1 MDFPITDVLQMMGR
15 AGRPQYARQG
25 VAVIMVHDPKKS
37 FYKKFLYEP
46 FPVESSLLDQVPFST
61 RAWCFAQHWSHNT
74 LALCQTLNFRCEIHP
89 GIQEKAMGPCYMTL
103 CSAVLFNLPTVLFC
117 ECQIPTMQRHQQAQ
131 KYVVQHVLGV
141 QVSDHF
147 NAEAVAGT
155 IGSKQDAVD
164 YMTWT
169 FLYRRLL
176 QNPSYYNLEG
186 TTAEDVN
193 EYLSALVERTFTTLL
208 VS

>member
-1 MDFPITDVLQMMGR
+1 MLT
-15 AGRPQYARQG
+15 
-25 VAVIMVHDPKKS
+25 S
-37 FYKKFLYEP
+37 FATADDDLTCFGLH
-46 FPVESSLLDQVPFST
+46 VPCGAHGFG
-61 RAWCFAQHWSHNT
+61 C
-74 LALCQTLNFRCEIHP
+74 
-89 GIQEKAMGPCYMTL
+89 AM
-103 CSAVLFNLPTVLFC
+103 
-117 ECQIPTMQRHQQAQ
+117 
-131 KYVVQHVLGV
+131 

-176 QNPSYYNLEG
+176 QNPSYYDLEG

-208 VS
+208 VILLWHLHA

>member
-1 MDFPITDVLQMMGR
+1 VCHIPLSIALSQALPG
-15 AGRPQYARQG
+15 
-25 VAVIMVHDPKKS
+25 S
-37 FYKKFLYEP
+37 
-46 FPVESSLLDQVPFST
+46 VED
-61 RAWCFAQHWSHNT
+61 
-74 LALCQTLNFRCEIHP
+74 ALVGMATSP
-89 GIQEKAMGPCYMTL
+89 
-103 CSAVLFNLPTVLFC
+103 SW
-117 ECQIPTMQRHQQAQ
+117 
-131 KYVVQHVLGV
+131 HVSV

-208 VS
+208 VCVLSACCPFTSCTVGNQAE

>member
-1 MDFPITDVLQMMGR
+1 M
-15 AGRPQYARQG
+15 
-25 VAVIMVHDPKKS
+25 
-37 FYKKFLYEP
+37 
-46 FPVESSLLDQVPFST
+46 
-61 RAWCFAQHWSHNT
+61 
-74 LALCQTLNFRCEIHP
+74 
-89 GIQEKAMGPCYMTL
+89 
-103 CSAVLFNLPTVLFC
+103 
-117 ECQIPTMQRHQQAQ
+117 
-131 KYVVQHVLGV
+131 
-141 QVSDHF
+141 SDHF

-208 VS
+208 VRMLSACCLPASCSSDNQAEYRTGPKFPCTLKFETCLRYHNCAAHVRIRVYALRV

>member
-1 MDFPITDVLQMMGR
+1 M
-15 AGRPQYARQG
+15 
-25 VAVIMVHDPKKS
+25 
-37 FYKKFLYEP
+37 
-46 FPVESSLLDQVPFST
+46 
-61 RAWCFAQHWSHNT
+61 
-74 LALCQTLNFRCEIHP
+74 
-89 GIQEKAMGPCYMTL
+89 
-103 CSAVLFNLPTVLFC
+103 
-117 ECQIPTMQRHQQAQ
+117 
-131 KYVVQHVLGV
+131 
-141 QVSDHF
+141 SDHF

-186 TTAEDVN
+186 TSAEDVN

-208 VS
+208 VCVLSASSGNFGSVETCQTCLL

>member
-1 MDFPITDVLQMMGR
+1 MQDTSNLTVAINFSVTDTWPL
-15 AGRPQYARQG
+15 
-25 VAVIMVHDPKKS
+25 
-37 FYKKFLYEP
+37 
-46 FPVESSLLDQVPFST
+46 
-61 RAWCFAQHWSHNT
+61 
-74 LALCQTLNFRCEIHP
+74 
-89 GIQEKAMGPCYMTL
+89 
-103 CSAVLFNLPTVLFC
+103 
-117 ECQIPTMQRHQQAQ
+117 
-131 KYVVQHVLGV
+131 

-208 VS
+208 VSVRCCAALLCCHATLGSSA

>member
-1 MDFPITDVLQMMGR
+1 M
-15 AGRPQYARQG
+15 
-25 VAVIMVHDPKKS
+25 
-37 FYKKFLYEP
+37 
-46 FPVESSLLDQVPFST
+46 
-61 RAWCFAQHWSHNT
+61 
-74 LALCQTLNFRCEIHP
+74 
-89 GIQEKAMGPCYMTL
+89 
-103 CSAVLFNLPTVLFC
+103 
-117 ECQIPTMQRHQQAQ
+117 
-131 KYVVQHVLGV
+131 
-141 QVSDHF
+141 SDHF

-208 VS
+208 VMQICYATAFCFSQMPLASAAAEGLSSTACSPGEGLYNLRCIATMLRCHAVLSCCAVMLCCHAVLERDPTFAENILQGLLGQGTSLAQRTFTALLVHPSRSCCHAVLD

>member
-1 MDFPITDVLQMMGR
+1 M
-15 AGRPQYARQG
+15 
-25 VAVIMVHDPKKS
+25 
-37 FYKKFLYEP
+37 
-46 FPVESSLLDQVPFST
+46 
-61 RAWCFAQHWSHNT
+61 
-74 LALCQTLNFRCEIHP
+74 
-89 GIQEKAMGPCYMTL
+89 
-103 CSAVLFNLPTVLFC
+103 
-117 ECQIPTMQRHQQAQ
+117 
-131 KYVVQHVLGV
+131 
-141 QVSDHF
+141 
-147 NAEAVAGT
+147 AGT

-208 VS
+208 VRSLSACCPFASLTGRQDDTAQHLMSLNCR

>member
-1 MDFPITDVLQMMGR
+1 M
-15 AGRPQYARQG
+15 
-25 VAVIMVHDPKKS
+25 S
-37 FYKKFLYEP
+37 
-46 FPVESSLLDQVPFST
+46 
-61 RAWCFAQHWSHNT
+61 
-74 LALCQTLNFRCEIHP
+74 
-89 GIQEKAMGPCYMTL
+89 
-103 CSAVLFNLPTVLFC
+103 
-117 ECQIPTMQRHQQAQ
+117 
-131 KYVVQHVLGV
+131 V

-176 QNPSYYNLEG
+176 QNPSCYNLEG

-208 VS
+208 VCVLSASSGMF

>member
-1 MDFPITDVLQMMGR
+1 M
-15 AGRPQYARQG
+15 
-25 VAVIMVHDPKKS
+25 
-37 FYKKFLYEP
+37 
-46 FPVESSLLDQVPFST
+46 
-61 RAWCFAQHWSHNT
+61 
-74 LALCQTLNFRCEIHP
+74 
-89 GIQEKAMGPCYMTL
+89 
-103 CSAVLFNLPTVLFC
+103 
-117 ECQIPTMQRHQQAQ
+117 
-131 KYVVQHVLGV
+131 

-176 QNPSYYNLEG
+176 QNPSYYDLEG

-208 VS
+208 VISCGIYMLSPCVFPQPIRDCLSAHTR

>member
-1 MDFPITDVLQMMGR
+1 MCRGVDCGCGR
-15 AGRPQYARQG
+15 A
-25 VAVIMVHDPKKS
+25 
-37 FYKKFLYEP
+37 
-46 FPVESSLLDQVPFST
+46 
-61 RAWCFAQHWSHNT
+61 
-74 LALCQTLNFRCEIHP
+74 
-89 GIQEKAMGPCYMTL
+89 
-103 CSAVLFNLPTVLFC
+103 
-117 ECQIPTMQRHQQAQ
+117 
-131 KYVVQHVLGV
+131 V

-176 QNPSYYNLEG
+176 QNPSYYDLEG

-193 EYLSALVERTFTTLL
+193 EYLSLLVERTFTTLL
-208 VS
+208 VNLLSTFAAFTKAHERQLVHLSLPTSAVLESLLKESLAQQQPS

>member
-1 MDFPITDVLQMMGR
+1 M
-15 AGRPQYARQG
+15 
-25 VAVIMVHDPKKS
+25 
-37 FYKKFLYEP
+37 
-46 FPVESSLLDQVPFST
+46 
-61 RAWCFAQHWSHNT
+61 
-74 LALCQTLNFRCEIHP
+74 
-89 GIQEKAMGPCYMTL
+89 
-103 CSAVLFNLPTVLFC
+103 
-117 ECQIPTMQRHQQAQ
+117 
-131 KYVVQHVLGV
+131 

-176 QNPSYYNLEG
+176 QNPSYYDLEG

-193 EYLSALVERTFTTLL
+193 EYLSLLVERTFTTLL
-208 VS
+208 VNLLSTFAGILFAFTKAHERRLVHLSLPTSAVLESLVKG

>member
-1 MDFPITDVLQMMGR
+1 M
-15 AGRPQYARQG
+15 
-25 VAVIMVHDPKKS
+25 
-37 FYKKFLYEP
+37 
-46 FPVESSLLDQVPFST
+46 
-61 RAWCFAQHWSHNT
+61 
-74 LALCQTLNFRCEIHP
+74 
-89 GIQEKAMGPCYMTL
+89 
-103 CSAVLFNLPTVLFC
+103 
-117 ECQIPTMQRHQQAQ
+117 
-131 KYVVQHVLGV
+131 
-141 QVSDHF
+141 SDHF

-176 QNPSYYNLEG
+176 QNPSYYDLEG

-208 VS
+208 VTLLCFVPWEYLCVYRATSKIACTHNFANHPISGSV